1 MKEPGNSQV
10 STVDPGRRR
19 KKRKG
24 GTSFSNSKHR
34 RLRELRKKDQTCSQ
48 GSEPPTD
55 LRKTGGKDETCTL
68 ERIEEEQEHSGSRD
82 Q

>member
-10 STVDPGRRR
+10 STADPGRKR

-24 GTSFSNSKHR
+24 GTSFSNSKQR
-34 RLRELRKKDQTCSQ
+34 RRRELRKKEQTCTQ

-55 LRKTGGKDETCTL
+55 LSKTGGEV
-68 ERIEEEQEHSGSRD
+68 RD
-82 Q
+82 RDI